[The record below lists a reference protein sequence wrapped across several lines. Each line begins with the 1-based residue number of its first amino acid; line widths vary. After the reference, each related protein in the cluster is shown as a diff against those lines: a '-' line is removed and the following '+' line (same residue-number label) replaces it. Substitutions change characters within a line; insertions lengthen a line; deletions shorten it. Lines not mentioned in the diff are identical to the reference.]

1 LKTLR
6 KYHKWLSLIF
16 GFIILLFALSGIL
29 LNHRNLISGMDL
41 NRKLLPSQYQMNHW
55 ELGSLKTSLK
65 LDSNMVLW
73 YGNMG
78 MMITDTLFHNP
89 EPFTR
94 GIPYGMDHQRIHK
107 VFKSQH
113 QILLAATQ
121 SALYRFNTSENLWKQ
136 LVLPG
141 PDQQVVDITQVAD
154 SLYFLTRSYILIS
167 DEQLQNFKIKILPP
181 PENYDNKIGLFKTLW
196 VIHSG
201 EIYGNIGRLLVDFA
215 GLILIFLTI
224 TGYILFF
231 KKRKFRNPKLQDHQ
245 RSRQKGHIRWNLK
258 WHNRLG
264 WTTVVLLIVT
274 TATGM
279 FLRPPLLAAIGN
291 IKVAKIP
298 FTELDTEN
306 PWFDQLRRFTYDAG
320 QKRFVI
326 STSEGVFYSTDFFK
340 TELKTFEQQPP
351 ISVMGATVFET
362 ISTGSYL
369 VGSFEGLF
377 LYQPQKAMIWD
388 VIKQQVYQAP
398 KTMGPPIGEFLIS
411 GYSQDFGSSVVVF
424 DYNQGALML
433 NRNQSFPE
441 PTQVQKDDFRMPLWN
456 FALEIHTARIFQ
468 SLVGDFYVLIIPL
481 SALVLLFILISGF
494 LIWYKLYRK

>member
-1 LKTLR
+1 
-6 KYHKWLSLIF
+6 
-16 GFIILLFALSGIL
+16 
-29 LNHRNLISGMDL
+29 
-41 NRKLLPSQYQMNHW
+41 
-55 ELGSLKTSLK
+55 
-65 LDSNMVLW
+65 
-73 YGNMG
+73 
-78 MMITDTLFHNP
+78 
-89 EPFTR
+89 
-94 GIPYGMDHQRIHK
+94 
-107 VFKSQH
+107 
-113 QILLAATQ
+113 
-121 SALYRFNTSENLWKQ
+121 
-136 LVLPG
+136 
-141 PDQQVVDITQVAD
+141 
-154 SLYFLTRSYILIS
+154 
-167 DEQLQNFKIKILPP
+167 
-181 PENYDNKIGLFKTLW
+181 
-196 VIHSG
+196 
-201 EIYGNIGRLLVDFA
+201 
-215 GLILIFLTI
+215 
-224 TGYILFF
+224 
-231 KKRKFRNPKLQDHQ
+231 
-245 RSRQKGHIRWNLK
+245 
-258 WHNRLG
+258 
-264 WTTVVLLIVT
+264 
-274 TATGM
+274 M